1 MIAKPKVNKVIHKK
15 GCQKKP
21 KTDLNLKSI
30 KIPLS
35 DLSGLYLIPIEG
47 SKPAHEMPARYGIDI
62 TDDNQDCI
70 VFKFGRSNDV
80 NRRCGTEH
88 PRVYNNNQD
97 HTFWVHIDEELLPH
111 AEAQIKWWCDNRN
124 LRLNHAYHAD
134 GTTQCHEL
142 VILNPEQHMQL
153 INEYYNIHNLLKT
166 VKDTAVK
173 KKEEEWKTFIET
185 TVRGM
190 LTGMGMLQCTGD
202 APAITHPE
210 IGNVDHAGRE
220 KLN

>member
-1 MIAKPKVNKVIHKK
+1 M
-15 GCQKKP
+15 
-21 KTDLNLKSI
+21 

-62 TDDNQDCI
+62 TDDNRDCT

-88 PRVYNNNQD
+88 PRVYNNNPD

-142 VILNPEQHMQL
+142 VILNPEQQMQL
-153 INEYYNIHNLLKT
+153 TNEYYNIHNLIKS

-173 KKEEEWKTFIET
+173 KKEEELKTFIEI

-190 LTGMGMLQCTGD
+190 LQCTVD

-210 IGNVDHAGRE
+210 LGNIDHAERD